1 MPNDDIL
8 THDDITAR
16 SVSWLKARPWKLAL
30 LAGLGGALTICT
42 LAYVNGQGVL
52 PLLIAPFGASCV
64 LVFGV
69 AASPFSRPYN
79 VIGGHLVTA
88 LMGLS
93 AVALFGY
100 GPLGLAFGMGFA
112 IAGMIVTDSV
122 HPPAGANPI
131 VIALA
136 HPGWSFLI
144 VPVLAGTLCIVCAG
158 ATYHRFVTRQSYPLR
173 R

>member
-1 MPNDDIL
+1 MSNDDVL
-8 THDDITAR
+8 TRNSTLQPIA
-16 SVSWLKARPWKLAL
+16 WLKARPWKLAA
-30 LAGLGGALTICT
+30 LAGLGGALTICA
-42 LAYVNGQGVL
+42 LAYVNGMGVL

-69 AASPFSRPYN
+69 SASPFSRPYN

-88 LMGLS
+88 FMGLS
-93 AVALFGY
+93 AAAVFGY
-100 GPLGLAFGMGFA
+100 GPLGLAFGIGFA

-136 HPGWSFLI
+136 QPHWSFLFL
-144 VPVLAGTLCIVCAG
+144 PVLAGAICIVLSG
-158 ATYHRFVTRQSYPLR
+158 TVYHRFVTRQSYPLR